1 MPIYFRMKMML
12 SLTFSSSSRNL
23 LLQHYPNRSDN
34 CSARLLS
41 FSNSHHLQF
50 SKRLTLC
57 ADSKPSAHPGRLT
70 QAAAVTYGDIF
81 RRLTASVV
89 LFLGLGF
96 TFGSCTC
103 PALST
108 PVTFSPQAHPQT
120 SNENGEGKRTMDVV
134 DFDDEE
140 LQAAF
145 EKWKDKTYA
154 LTVPLRIIS
163 LRNSFPPVWIKDFL
177 SSQGRRVKLCPDF
190 RCSFQDIFHELS
202 IAFEKGVVNRKSAMA
217 ADVVALGDAWLSFAI
232 KNGLIEPMQGVE
244 DEDWFKNGL
253 SDKWKVYLQRSNEG
267 KLDSQGWIW
276 SAPFRW
282 GSVVIAYKK
291 REFQKHNLAPI
302 NDWVDLWRPELAGR
316 ISMVDSPQEI
326 IGAVLKYM
334 GASYNT
340 KDLDSEVIGGRNAV
354 QQNLASLV
362 KQVRLFDSRNY
373 LKAFGVED
381 VWVAVGWSSD
391 VLPAAK
397 RMSNIAVIVP
407 KSGASLWADF
417 WAIPAATRLASSC
430 DEIGGRVRGASP
442 LVGQWIE
449 FCLQSERESPFK
461 VEVIPGATPYALD
474 GTPPSAVEEMVSQ
487 EVLGRRPKLDTNLI
501 ASGVPPP
508 DILSRCEFLEPLSD
522 KALSDYRWLVSSV
535 HKHQPESSLMARI
548 LHNVSFV
555 LRRFLPFKMHQ
566 RKGV

>member
-12 SLTFSSSSRNL
+12 SLTFSSSRNL

-108 PVTFSPQAHPQT
+108 SVTFSPQAHPQT

-163 LRNSFPPVWIKDFL
+163 LRNSFPPVWI
-177 SSQGRRVKLCPDF
+177 
-190 RCSFQDIFHELS
+190 
-202 IAFEKGVVNRKSAMA
+202 
-217 ADVVALGDAWLSFAI
+217 
-232 KNGLIEPMQGVE
+232 
-244 DEDWFKNGL
+244 
-253 SDKWKVYLQRSNEG
+253 KVYLQRSNEG

-417 WAIPAATRLASSC
+417 WVIPAATRLASSC

-449 FCLQSERESPFK
+449 FCLQPERESPFK